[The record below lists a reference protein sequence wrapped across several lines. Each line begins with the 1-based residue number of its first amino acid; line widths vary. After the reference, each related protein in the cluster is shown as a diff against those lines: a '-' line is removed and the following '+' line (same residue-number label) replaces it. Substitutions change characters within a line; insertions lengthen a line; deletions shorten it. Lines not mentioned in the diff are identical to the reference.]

1 MAILSTSEKQDKV
14 ISNTFRL
21 FGNVTKETLENM
33 AKVYLDENAI
43 LEKHAIKDKVVN
55 SVSKEKT
62 EFKEELVM
70 SILDAETYIEN
81 GENILIAKDL
91 ASKATK

>member
-33 AKVYLDENAI
+33 AKVYLNENAI
-43 LEKHAIKDKVVN
+43 LEKHAIKDKVIN
-55 SVSKEKT
+55 SSSREKT
-62 EFKEELVM
+62 EFKEELIM
-70 SILDAETYIEN
+70 QKIDAEIYIEN